1 VFGRRPGLA
10 RGLEA
15 ASIMNDDAYMDLAI
29 AKGREGIAA
38 GQMPVG
44 ALLVRDGSIVCATHN
59 TVWRDGDPTAHGE
72 MNAVRHAATALGT
85 VDLTGSTVYVTLE
98 PCPMCLG
105 AMHWARIGR
114 VVYGASIA
122 DSASFGFSELA
133 IPAVELARLGRSP
146 LHVVAGPRRAECLA
160 LFEEWRRSGQARTY

>member
-59 TVWRDGDPTAHGE
+59 TVWRDGDPTA
-72 MNAVRHAATALGT
+72 TA
-85 VDLTGSTVYVTLE
+85 
-98 PCPMCLG
+98 
-105 AMHWARIGR
+105 R
-114 VVYGASIA
+114 
-122 DSASFGFSELA
+122 
-133 IPAVELARLGRSP
+133 
-146 LHVVAGPRRAECLA
+146 
-160 LFEEWRRSGQARTY
+160 